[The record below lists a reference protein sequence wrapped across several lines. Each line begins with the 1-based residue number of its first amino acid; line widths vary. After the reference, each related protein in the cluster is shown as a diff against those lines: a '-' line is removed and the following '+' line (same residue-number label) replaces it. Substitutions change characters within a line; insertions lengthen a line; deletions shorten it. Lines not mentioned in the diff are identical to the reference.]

1 MTRVLRAGKPKCAYT
16 YIRTYIYTCMYVC
29 IYMHMHTCMHIHTH
43 TETYLYFTYH
53 IHTPQALMYIYVH
66 TFMYV
71 CVCFCNIIEYTRQGY
86 IHACYMC
93 SVKPCGLSVRVCVQM
108 RHSTHACVGVAG
120 GCIHICI
127 CLHKHICAAM
137 TPQQCSAA

>member
-1 MTRVLRAGKPKCAYT
+1 MSKRHLFRTFEDFDIDIFTSTYVYICIRTYMHACTHGAESCLFWHASIRAVH
-16 YIRTYIYTCMYVC
+16 IHTYIYTCMYVC
-29 IYMHMHTCMHIHTH
+29 IYMHMHTHMHTHTH

-93 SVKPCGLSVRVCVQM
+93 
-108 RHSTHACVGVAG
+108 
-120 GCIHICI
+120 
-127 CLHKHICAAM
+127 M
-137 TPQQCSAA
+137 TMSSCMYMPLPRL